1 MAAGEGWGGSKPGL
15 SRLQRRRVARTVDE
29 AEWYTGLQIC
39 VLLGALGEGD
49 ARRRAEELFVAAG
62 LDSRPAVLVLVA
74 PDQRRVEVVTAPE
87 LRQRVSDQDAAAA
100 VAEMTRLL
108 ALDQPTTALVAGV
121 RSLAAA
127 AGPGHPPED
136 EEELPDL
143 LG

>member
-1 MAAGEGWGGSKPGL
+1 VAAGEDWSRAKPGL
-15 SRLQRRRVARTVDE
+15 TRLQRHRVARAVDE

-49 ARRRAEELFVAAG
+49 SRRRAEELFVAAG
-62 LDSRPAVLVLVA
+62 LDSRPAVLVLVG

-87 LRQRVSDQDAAAA
+87 LRQRVTDEAASEA

-108 ALDQPTTALVAGV
+108 ALDQPAAALVAGV
-121 RSLAAA
+121 QHIAAA
-127 AGPGHPPED
+127 AGPGHAPEG
-136 EEELPDL
+136 EKELPDL